1 MKTIRILALLLLIT
15 VPAGL
20 QAVEHRESFQESF
33 AAGAELA
40 LAFENLAGEITLIPG
55 GDAFVVEGEVIAR
68 ARNAEEAAALAQSV
82 TLQQSNRAGGHELWM
97 EFPVEKH
104 GTFIY
109 GARGNNT
116 STSYRGERVNV
127 RGHGRGAEVHARVT
141 VRVPAGMTVTIDNLV
156 GTITA
161 QGLAGDITLQT
172 GSGRIE
178 SGQGRG
184 RLAVHSGSGEIEVK
198 GHDGALEAR
207 AGSGDIAAAGVNGDV
222 HARTG
227 SGDIELQDVHGEIL
241 RLRTGS
247 GGIRIEGATGNL
259 NARTGSGGMRISG
272 LVAGAELET
281 SAGSGTTRLEGDLG
295 AVTSLDMGAGSG
307 SIRVESSTMPNLALR
322 ARAGSGRVTVE
333 GPGVQVDQSR
343 RNRAQATL
351 GDGSGKG
358 RISTGSGSVSFRVE
372 E

>member
-1 MKTIRILALLLLIT
+1 MKTIRILVLVFLAA

-20 QAVEHRESFQESF
+20 QAVEHRESFQQTF
-33 AAGAELA
+33 ATSADTV
-40 LAFENLAGEITLIPG
+40 LAFENLAGVITLEPG
-55 GDAFVVEGEVIAR
+55 GDAFVVEGEVIAS
-68 ARNAEEAAALAQSV
+68 ARNAEEAAALARSV
-82 TLQQSNRAGGHELWM
+82 TLQQTSRAGSHELWM

-141 VRVPAGMTVTIDNLV
+141 IRVPAGTTVTIENLV

-161 QGLAGDITLQT
+161 RGLAGDITLQT

-184 RLAVHSGSGEIEVK
+184 RLSVHSGSGAIEVE

-207 AGSGDIAAAGVNGDV
+207 AGSGNIAAAGVNGDV
-222 HARTG
+222 NARTG
-227 SGDIELQDVHGEIL
+227 SGDIELQDVHGETL

-247 GGIRIEGATGNL
+247 GGIRIDGASGNL

-272 LVAGAELET
+272 LVAGTELET

-307 SIRVESSTMPNLALR
+307 SIRVQSSTMPNLAVQ
-322 ARAGSGRVTVE
+322 ARAGSGRVTLE
-333 GPGVQVDQSR
+333 APGVQVDQSR
-343 RNRAQATL
+343 RNRAQATF
-351 GDGSGKG
+351 GDGSGEG
-358 RISTGSGSVSFRVE
+358 RISTGSGSVQFRVGD
-372 E
+372 